1 MEYIVTAVLAAI
13 FTILFVAIYKY
24 ILNPQYV
31 PTGTNMSQCPDMW
44 NYNSTT
50 KMCEPGYK
58 THCLPF
64 NPSVNTL
71 VTMTAKCNLARSCG
85 TSWSGMCG

>member
-1 MEYIVTAVLAAI
+1 M
-13 FTILFVAIYKY
+13 
-24 ILNPQYV
+24 NPQYV
-31 PTGTNMSQCPDMW
+31 LTSTNMSQCPDMW

-50 KMCEPGYK
+50 QQCEAGYQ

-64 NPSVNTL
+64 NPKSNTL
-71 VTMTAKCNLARSCG
+71 TTMAAKCNLARSCG